1 MVYSTVSDPDASAA
15 DLDAVFAALSH
26 QSRRD
31 LVVYLAGRSTPPR
44 MTQVA
49 IDNGISPQLLNKH
62 TAALEKAGLVR
73 REHHGRERYLVLD
86 PAALAAA
93 QSWIHE
99 TRTFWD
105 HQFNALDDYIATLK
119 GEPDA

>member
-1 MVYSTVSDPDASAA
+1 MVYSTRSDASAAAA
-15 DLDAVFAALSH
+15 DLDAVFAALAH
-26 QSRRD
+26 QSRRE
-31 LVVYLAGRSTPPR
+31 LVIYLVGRATPPR
-44 MTQVA
+44 MTEVA
-49 IDNGISPQLLNKH
+49 TDNGISPQLLNKH

-73 REHHGRERYLVLD
+73 REHHGRGRYLVLD

-93 QSWIHE
+93 QNWIHE
-99 TRTFWD
+99 TRAFWD

>member
-1 MVYSTVSDPDASAA
+1 MVYSTRSDASAAAA
-15 DLDAVFAALSH
+15 DLDAVFAALAH
-26 QSRRD
+26 QSRRE
-31 LVVYLAGRSTPPR
+31 LVIYLAGRATPPR
-44 MTQVA
+44 MTEVA
-49 IDNGISPQLLNKH
+49 TDNGISPQLLNKH

-86 PAALAAA
+86 PAALSAA
-93 QSWIHE
+93 QNWIHQ
-99 TRTFWD
+99 TRAFWD

>member
-1 MVYSTVSDPDASAA
+1 MVYSTGLDAAALAA
-15 DLDAVFAALSH
+15 DLDAVFAALAH
-26 QSRRD
+26 QSRRE
-31 LVVYLAGRSTPPR
+31 LVTYLAARTTPPR

-93 QSWIHE
+93 QNWIHE
-99 TRTFWD
+99 TRAFWD

-119 GEPDA
+119 DEPDA